1 MTVELH
7 PGTLLNGGRYNIVKT
22 LGHGGFGITYLA
34 EQTSLG
40 RRVCIKEFFPMD
52 YFVRDNDTQN
62 AKVVSER
69 FGADMELYRA
79 KFRKEAKTI
88 AALSHNNIVS
98 IIDVFDDNNTTY
110 YAMDYID
117 GFSLRELIDRQ
128 GAITEAQAI
137 GYIRQAA
144 RALDYI
150 HQSGR
155 VHLDIKPGNIMVRR
169 SDDSV
174 VVIDFGLSKHFNED
188 GTPTST
194 TPGGLSRG
202 YTPLEMYQ
210 TQQERKFLPATDIY
224 SLGAT
229 LYTLLTGEVLPEVTE
244 VAIMGGIQVPTTVPT
259 KYANAIRKAMGLT
272 PKARPDSIASFMAMF
287 NDVVTADQV
296 DIIDTIPENIPV
308 VPVKPQVV
316 KREKGAESKEEGR
329 KFDTE
334 RQEYNH
340 GEVCRAVR
348 SHINEVLKRGIL
360 SGKNRS
366 RRVITTIYVNNTEAF
381 TLTSQYSQIGQLS
394 VHSGCPAV
402 SRAISDLYLEDK
414 AVLRPGDKRI
424 FGENTQ
430 AIIDHIY
437 DIVADIAAPI
447 TYETKIKYTKYN
459 IFRLNLLAIV
469 VAIGICFAASIV
481 AHFYSESRGYDSHGV
496 WTVFIDWDSYYLIV
510 HSAVAIVAVI
520 YLLFLT
526 STLIGK
532 SVGGNRK

>member
-1 MTVELH
+1 MELR
-7 PGTLLNGGRYNIVKT
+7 PGTHLNGGRYSIVKT

-40 RRVCIKEFFPMD
+40 RKVCIKEFFPMD

-117 GFSLRELIDRQ
+117 GFSLRELIDKE
-128 GAITEAQAI
+128 GAISEAQAI

-144 RALDYI
+144 RALDHI
-150 HQSGR
+150 HKSGR

-210 TQQERKFLPATDIY
+210 TQQERKFLPTTDIY

-229 LYTLLTGEVLPEVTE
+229 LYTLLTGAVPPEATE
-244 VAIMGGIQVPTTVPT
+244 VVIMGGIQVPATISPNV
-259 KYANAIRKAMGLT
+259 ANAIRKAMGLT
-272 PKARPDSIASFMAMF
+272 PKARPDSIASFMAMLTEEITAEE
-287 NDVVTADQV
+287 VTVIEAK
-296 DIIDTIPENIPV
+296 PENTTD
-308 VPVKPQVV
+308 KPAKQQV
-316 KREKGAESKEEGR
+316 AEPNKTVEPKEEDR
-329 KFDTE
+329 KFETE
-334 RQEYNH
+334 RQKHNYN
-340 GEVCRAVR
+340 EVCRIVK
-348 SHINEVLKRGIL
+348 SHIDEVLKRGIL
-360 SGKNRS
+360 SGQNKS
-366 RRVITTIYVNNTEAF
+366 RRVITTIYVNDDRAF
-381 TLTSQYSQIGQLS
+381 TLESQYSHIGQMS
-394 VHSGCPAV
+394 VHSECQLVG
-402 SRAISDLYLEDK
+402 RAISDLYLEDR
-414 AVLRPGDKRI
+414 AVLRPGDNRI
-424 FGENTQ
+424 FGHNTQ
-430 AIIDHIY
+430 EIVDHIY
-437 DIVADIAAPI
+437 DIVANIPAPI
-447 TYETKIKYTKYN
+447 TYETKVKYTKNKTLRAN
-459 IFRLNLLAIV
+459 ILAIIIAV
-469 VAIGICFAASIV
+469 GTCFLVNVAAYENYG
-481 AHFYSESRGYDSHGV
+481 SRGYDSSGY
-496 WTVFIDWDSYYLIV
+496 WTYNVDWDSYYLV
-510 HSAVAIVAVI
+510 VYSAFCIVAVI
-520 YLLFLT
+520 YLLFFA
-526 STLIGK
+526 SSII
-532 SVGGNRK
+532 GNRVDGNKN